1 MKKFLLIASLLFA
14 SFSGAASTD
23 VLGDFIGTLSETQ
36 LPTQKATVVTP
47 VYGKNVPEYVRS
59 LDTISEKQKKVLE
72 YALRVGNK
80 YDRKTGKPVEVDKT
94 KRLGYH
100 LAAIA
105 WIESRA
111 CEDTGKGKKNHGAY
125 GCWQVTTSSA
135 KETFSKSYPK
145 RTVIKKL
152 ETLHGGTECAIGEL
166 SYWLNYHRG
175 DIKKALASYNA
186 GFKYKN
192 PRARQYAKMVMHTAK
207 ILEEK
212 QIL

>member
-14 SFSGAASTD
+14 SFSGIASTD
-23 VLGDFIGTLSETQ
+23 ALGDFIQTLPPG
-36 LPTQKATVVTP
+36 LPTQQATVLPKTFP
-47 VYGKNVPEYVRS
+47 KNTPEYVKS
-59 LDTISEKQKKVLE
+59 LYNINEKQKKVLE
-72 YALRVGNK
+72 YALMVGNK
-80 YDRKTGKPVEVDKT
+80 YDRKTGKLVEVDKT

-111 CEDTGKGKKNHGAY
+111 CEVTGKGKKNHGAY
-125 GCWQVTTSSA
+125 GCWQVTTASA
-135 KETFSKSYPK
+135 NETFSKSYPK

-166 SYWLNYHRG
+166 SYWLNYHNG
-175 DIKKALASYNA
+175 DIKKALASYNK
-186 GFKYKN
+186 GFKYKD

-207 ILEEK
+207 ILEEN
-212 QIL
+212 QML